1 MGGATATG
9 ATNTTPEELAE
20 ELKTFDIKVYKA
32 QLQMVREMTQRL
44 RTLGI
49 PFFGTKAELIRPAG
63 KEETGM
69 GNGEGP
75 KGVIDELELVK
86 LQRKM
91 LALLEEM
98 CND

>member
-9 ATNTTPEELAE
+9 ATNTTPEELAQ

-63 KEETGM
+63 KETGM
-69 GNGEGP
+69 GDGEGS
-75 KGVIDELELVK
+75 KGVMDELE
-86 LQRKM
+86 
-91 LALLEEM
+91 
-98 CND
+98 